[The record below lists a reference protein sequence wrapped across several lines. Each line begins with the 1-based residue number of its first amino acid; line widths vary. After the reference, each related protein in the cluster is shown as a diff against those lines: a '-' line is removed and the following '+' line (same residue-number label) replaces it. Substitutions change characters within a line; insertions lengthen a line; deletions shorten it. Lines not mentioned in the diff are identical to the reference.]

1 MNTLEIISI
10 CKKSDTLTKNQYLA
24 LYQIILHGDSFEKS
38 EIADL
43 LIDHVNKK
51 SMYLLS
57 VLWKDKDSLVRMCAY
72 DTVSVYPAKFTYNYL
87 ISRISKENDELAR
100 SYIITSL
107 TDISLREK
115 VQGTMR
121 IFKKLYIKEKS
132 AYWILAYLRAFY
144 LLGNNQIISKT
155 RKYLTHSDY
164 HIRCTASMV
173 LDDLL
178 DNTQNIDETLSFI
191 KERIKKEKSVAVESK
206 LRALIKKYGK

>member
-1 MNTLEIISI
+1 MNKSEIISI

-132 AYWILAYLRAFY
+132 AYCILAYLRAFY

-191 KERIKKEKSVAVESK
+191 KERIKKEKSVAVKSK

>member
-1 MNTLEIISI
+1 MNKSEIISI

-57 VLWKDKDSLVRMCAY
+57 VLWKDEDSLVRMCAY
-72 DTVSVYPAKFTYNYL
+72 DTVSVYPAK
-87 ISRISKENDELAR
+87 
-100 SYIITSL
+100 ITSL

-115 VQGTMR
+115 VEGTIR

-132 AYWILAYLRAFY
+132 AYCILAYLRAFY

-191 KERIKKEKSVAVESK
+191 KERIKNM
-206 LRALIKKYGK
+206 GNN

>member
-1 MNTLEIISI
+1 MNKSEIISI

-57 VLWKDKDSLVRMCAY
+57 VLWKDEDSLVRMCAY

-107 TDISLREK
+107 TDISL
-115 VQGTMR
+115 
-121 IFKKLYIKEKS
+121 
-132 AYWILAYLRAFY
+132 
-144 LLGNNQIISKT
+144 
-155 RKYLTHSDY
+155 
-164 HIRCTASMV
+164 
-173 LDDLL
+173 
-178 DNTQNIDETLSFI
+178 
-191 KERIKKEKSVAVESK
+191 
-206 LRALIKKYGK
+206 

>member
-1 MNTLEIISI
+1 MNKSEIISI

-57 VLWKDKDSLVRMCAY
+57 VLWKDEDSLVRMCAY

-115 VQGTMR
+115 VEGTIR

-132 AYWILAYLRAFY
+132 AYCILAYLRAFY

-155 RKYLTHSDY
+155 RKY
-164 HIRCTASMV
+164 
-173 LDDLL
+173 
-178 DNTQNIDETLSFI
+178 
-191 KERIKKEKSVAVESK
+191 
-206 LRALIKKYGK
+206 

>member
-1 MNTLEIISI
+1 MNKSEIISI

-100 SYIITSL
+100 SYIITSRKSARNYPNFQKIVYQRKIGVL
-107 TDISLREK
+107 HFS
-115 VQGTMR
+115 
-121 IFKKLYIKEKS
+121 IFKSFLSTWESSNY
-132 AYWILAYLRAFY
+132 F
-144 LLGNNQIISKT
+144 Q
-155 RKYLTHSDY
+155 
-164 HIRCTASMV
+164 
-173 LDDLL
+173 
-178 DNTQNIDETLSFI
+178 NTKIFDSF
-191 KERIKKEKSVAVESK
+191 
-206 LRALIKKYGK
+206 

>member
-1 MNTLEIISI
+1 MNKSEIISI

-43 LIDHVNKK
+43 LINHINKK

-115 VQGTMR
+115 VQGTIR

-132 AYWILAYLRAFY
+132 AYEYFSYLSDT
-144 LLGNNQIISKT
+144 LLIPQLRKSYSVIVNDKVVEINYKDCLSKPGIM
-155 RKYLTHSDY
+155 D
-164 HIRCTASMV
+164 
-173 LDDLL
+173 
-178 DNTQNIDETLSFI
+178 
-191 KERIKKEKSVAVESK
+191 K
-206 LRALIKKYGK
+206 LEGIFGAAA

>member
-1 MNTLEIISI
+1 M
-10 CKKSDTLTKNQYLA
+10 
-24 LYQIILHGDSFEKS
+24 
-38 EIADL
+38 
-43 LIDHVNKK
+43 
-51 SMYLLS
+51 
-57 VLWKDKDSLVRMCAY
+57 
-72 DTVSVYPAKFTYNYL
+72 
-87 ISRISKENDELAR
+87 
-100 SYIITSL
+100 
-107 TDISLREK
+107 
-115 VQGTMR
+115 QGTIR

-132 AYWILAYLRAFY
+132 AYCILAYLRAFY

>member
-1 MNTLEIISI
+1 MNKSEIISI

-57 VLWKDKDSLVRMCAY
+57 VLWKDKDSLVRMCTY
-72 DTVSVYPAKFTYNYL
+72 DTLSVYPANFAYKYL
-87 ISRISKENDELAR
+87 LHRINKENDNLAR
-100 SYIITSL
+100 SYIITAL
-107 TDISLREK
+107 TDVCLREEIPK
-115 VQGTMR
+115 IKK
-121 IFKKLYIKEKS
+121 IFYKLYDSDKS
-132 AYWILAYLRAFY
+132 AYCKLAYIRAFY
-144 LLGNNQIISKT
+144 LLGNKQLISKT
-155 RKYLTHSDY
+155 KKYLTHSDY

-191 KERIKKEKSVAVESK
+191 KERIKKEKSVAVKSK

>member
-1 MNTLEIISI
+1 MNKSEIISI

-24 LYQIILHGDSFEKS
+24 LYQIILHGDSLEKS
-38 EIADL
+38 DIADL
-43 LIDHVNKK
+43 LINHVNKK
-51 SMYLLS
+51 SIYLLS
-57 VLWKDKDSLVRMCAY
+57 ILGNDDDPLVRMCTY
-72 DTVSVYPAKFTYNYL
+72 DTLSVYPANFAYKYL
-87 ISRISKENDELAR
+87 LHRINKENDDLAR
-100 SYIITSL
+100 SYIITAL

-115 VQGTMR
+115 VQGTIR

-132 AYWILAYLRAFY
+132 AFCILAYLRAFY

-178 DNTQNIDETLSFI
+178 DNTLNIDETISFI